1 MRKFIKDIIPKSFY
15 VFLLMLFIFLYFSNK
30 TETLNAVVVP
40 NEVTINKEDYRNLL
54 NVLLFYKDICK
65 NEITVE
71 NIEEKWIG
79 PKNKALF
86 SSAFT
91 DKDVFLEL
99 RSKNIL
105 NRKNLEEMTQMMEKA
120 LSFYDGKKMCT
131 MSFDYKGYNFKFPYK
146 PDEKLKYFE

>member
-40 NEVTINKEDYRNLL
+40 NEVTISKEDYRNLL

>member
-1 MRKFIKDIIPKSFY
+1 
-15 VFLLMLFIFLYFSNK
+15 MLFIFLYFSNK

-40 NEVTINKEDYRNLL
+40 NEVTISKEDYRNLL